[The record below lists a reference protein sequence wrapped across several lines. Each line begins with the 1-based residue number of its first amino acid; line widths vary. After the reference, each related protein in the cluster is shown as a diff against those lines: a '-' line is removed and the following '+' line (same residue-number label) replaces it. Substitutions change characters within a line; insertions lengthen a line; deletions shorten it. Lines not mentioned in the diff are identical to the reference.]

1 MNSTG
6 RHHPGDDEFLADLGE
21 ALEAAESVPDWVRE
35 TGYAAFAMRHLDLD
49 LELELLTLVR
59 DSVVQPPA
67 GVRAG
72 DAEGPRVVVFESGD
86 LTLEVEIG
94 PATLMGHVVPASA
107 DRVQLE
113 TRDGETQETET
124 DDGGFFLVRRPDS
137 SPVRLTLRGQETRL
151 VTDWFPI

>member
-1 MNSTG
+1 MNTTG
-6 RHHPGDDEFLADLGE
+6 RHHPDDDSFLADLGE
-21 ALEAAESVPDWVRE
+21 AVEAAEAVPDWVRE
-35 TGYAAFAMRHLDLD
+35 AGYVAFAMRQLD
-49 LELELLTLVR
+49 LELEMLTLVR
-59 DSVVQPPA
+59 DSVVEPPV

-72 DAEGPRVVVFESGD
+72 DGEGPRVVVFESGD

-94 PATLMGHVVPASA
+94 PATLMGHVVPASV

-124 DDGGFFLVRRPDS
+124 DDGGFFLLSRPAT
-137 SPVRLTLRGQETRL
+137 SPVRLRLHGADTAL